1 MSETKQNIF
10 ISKNCPLIV
19 SGTDSCREYN
29 YVVLE
34 KGAFIRILDG
44 SKFSIET
51 LTREFPVPKV
61 PVSNAGKQTFAQD
74 EIYNGFDII
83 IAGKDGENGKN
94 GGNGGSGNE
103 GGSGGGGGRGKD
115 GLPVNQNF
123 DFTVKNLG
131 FDLNIYYGGGKGGDG
146 GNGGNSSGEGLLG
159 GYGGDGGMGGDGGD
173 QSDFTL
179 TVTCS
184 STSEQAYICKVT
196 NAVSIGGKGG
206 QGGIG
211 GSPVPTSGNN
221 NGSRGTDGSKG
232 GKGRVILNGKEVG

>member
-1 MSETKQNIF
+1 MSETKQSIYV
-10 ISKNCPLIV
+10 SKGCPLIV
-19 SGTDSCREYN
+19 SGTGNCREYN

-51 LTREFPVPKV
+51 LTREMPAAEVPISTV
-61 PVSNAGKQTFAQD
+61 GDQSFEQD
-74 EIYNGFDII
+74 DSYRGFDII
-83 IAGKDGENGKN
+83 IAGRDGENGEN
-94 GGNGGSGNE
+94 GGDGGSGNQ
-103 GGSGGGGGRGKD
+103 GGNAGGGGRGKD
-115 GLPVNQNF
+115 GLALNQNF
-123 DFTVKNLG
+123 DFTVKNLE
-131 FDLNIYYGGGKGGDG
+131 FDLNIYYGGGKGGD
-146 GNGGNSSGEGLLG
+146 GGNSSGEGLLG

-184 STSEQAYICKVT
+184 STSEPASVCKVT
-196 NAVSIGGKGG
+196 NAASMGGKGG

-221 NGSRGTDGSKG
+221 GGSRGTDGSKG
-232 GKGRVILNGKEVG
+232 GKGRVILNGEEVG